1 MDTGDIE
8 RRSVN
13 YLNNLLSRCP
23 KLIPYISQNDKTPSW
38 DGEIHLHSSL
48 EKKKENLLGPCRI
61 QVKGTYQKVSPTI
74 LDELLSYQVEV
85 SDLSNYIRNGGVIYF
100 VVVISGSPANPYD
113 YQSYTCTAY
122 YASLLPYDIKQLLKE
137 VKPGQKTKK
146 VSLHRLPNDPNKI
159 ENIIE
164 DFFFNMRKQYSTYQE
179 DATIEFSDGGASYN
193 IFFNGNKPL
202 ISGQPTYIYKSYA
215 DKISVA
221 VGKIIIEEVKIDNLD
236 LVVRI
241 DGKTYFYNVHLDI
254 TDNDK
259 LYHMTFNHGLQIK
272 IEDGITFHIDLT
284 KDSTID
290 EYIKNLE
297 FMLALKNGNTIDIGS
312 FIHGE
317 NPKIDDKDDALNYE
331 LTFFK
336 KIQALLKYLHIKKKV
351 KVESLSEET
360 INKLL
365 LLHNTILLGHHLR
378 DEKRLKQ
385 DLIGTIVIGP
395 YHFFLM
401 RIRKKGREFVFK
413 DPFHDNMNCQMSVA
427 GSSKF
432 NASLALWLAVN
443 GNEDADN
450 IDYQAVKDS
459 ITKLTYC
466 NDLSGAVI
474 KFILVFLKKYD
485 DEKNPDIL
493 SCVES
498 IAAWL
503 YSCDKSVIN
512 HLNLLQCIYRER
524 VLTEEEQDALISYK
538 HSQTDNKILAGINIL
553 LDNKS
558 EYRYYLKKMSGDDLA
573 EFQGYPIYHL
583 TQQNMIRA

>member
-13 YLNNLLSRCP
+13 YLNDLLSRCP

-48 EKKKENLLGPCRI
+48 EKKKENLLGPCRV

-85 SDLSNYIRNGGVIYF
+85 SDLCNYIRNGGVIYF

-164 DFFFNMRKQYSTYQE
+164 EFFFNMRKQYSTYQE
-179 DATIEFSDGGASYN
+179 DATIEFSDGGAPYS

-202 ISGQPTYIYKSYA
+202 ISGQPTYIYISYA

-241 DGKTYFYNVHLDI
+241 DGKTYFHNVHLDI

-336 KIQALLKYLHIKKKV
+336 KIQALLKYLHVKKKV

-443 GNEDADN
+443 GNENADN

-459 ITKLTYC
+459 ITKLPYC

-474 KFILVFLKKYD
+474 KFILVFLNKYD

-498 IAAWL
+498 LAAWL

-553 LDNKS
+553 LDNRA
-558 EYRYYLKKMSGDDLA
+558 EYQYYLNKMNEDDLV